1 MNIRSKINLMKKG
14 NLDEVVVIGVGCSKF
29 GERYD
34 KSYEDL
40 AVEAFEEAL
49 QDAGIKREDIQA
61 AWLGTFFPGFGGGMS
76 GSSLADALKIY
87 GKPITRVENFCA
99 TGMEAFR
106 NAVFSVAAG
115 IYDIVLAL
123 GVEKL
128 KDRQSRGLPRIDWHP
143 LLIKGNT
150 APGVFALPARRYM
163 ETFGID
169 RKPLARV
176 AVKNHKNG
184 AKNKKSHLQKE
195 ITEEEVM
202 AAPMVA
208 YPFGLFDC
216 CPVTDGAAC
225 AIIARKDVARELKK
239 DYIKI
244 LGLGLAVTSA
254 RPQFKPDFEYI
265 GFPATRLA
273 AQQAYDMAGISPQ
286 DVDFAEVHDCFTW
299 TEISNYEDLGFAEKG
314 HGWKLIMNGDTF
326 IDGKIPVNPSGGLK
340 SFGHPIGASGLRMI
354 YEVVN
359 QLRGRVEK
367 ERQVKIKKGIGLA
380 HNLGG
385 PGSVASVTILGI

>member
-1 MNIRSKINLMKKG
+1 MRKG
-14 NLDEVVVIGVGCSKF
+14 NLDDVVVIGVGCSKF
-29 GERYD
+29 GERHD

-61 AWLGTFFPGFGGGMS
+61 AWLGTYFPGFGGGMS

-106 NAVFSVAAG
+106 NAAFSVAAG

-150 APGVFALPARRYM
+150 APGVFALAARRYM

-176 AVKNHKNG
+176 AVKNHRNG
-184 AKNKKSHLQKE
+184 ARNKKAHFQKE
-195 ITEEEVM
+195 ITEEEVL

-225 AIIARKDVARELKK
+225 AIIARKEVARDLKK

-254 RPQFKPDFEYI
+254 RPQFKPDFDYI
-265 GFPATRLA
+265 GFPATKLA
-273 AQQAYDMAGISPQ
+273 AQQAYEMAGISPQ

-314 HGWKLIMNGDTF
+314 QGWKLIMNGDTF
-326 IDGKIPVNPSGGLK
+326 VDGKIPVNPSGGLK

-359 QLRGRVEK
+359 QLRGKVEK
-367 ERQVKIKKGIGLA
+367 ERQVRIKRGIGLA

>member
-1 MNIRSKINLMKKG
+1 MRKG
-14 NLDEVVVIGVGCSKF
+14 NLDDVVVIGVGCSKF
-29 GERYD
+29 GERHD

-61 AWLGTFFPGFGGGMS
+61 AWLGTYFPGFGGGMS

-106 NAVFSVAAG
+106 NAAFSVAAG

-150 APGVFALPARRYM
+150 APGVFALSSRRYM

-176 AVKNHKNG
+176 AVKNHRNG
-184 AKNKKSHLQKE
+184 ARNKKAHFQKE
-195 ITEEEVM
+195 ITEEEVL

-225 AIIARKDVARELKK
+225 AIIARKEVARDLKK

-254 RPQFKPDFEYI
+254 RPQFKPDFDYI
-265 GFPATRLA
+265 GFPATKLA
-273 AQQAYDMAGISPQ
+273 AQQAYEMAGISPQ

-314 HGWKLIMNGDTF
+314 QGWKLIMNGDTF
-326 IDGKIPVNPSGGLK
+326 VDGKIPINPSGGLK

-359 QLRGRVEK
+359 QLRGKVER
-367 ERQVKIKKGIGLA
+367 ERQVRIKRGIGLA

>member
-1 MNIRSKINLMKKG
+1 
-14 NLDEVVVIGVGCSKF
+14 
-29 GERYD
+29 
-34 KSYEDL
+34 
-40 AVEAFEEAL
+40 
-49 QDAGIKREDIQA
+49 
-61 AWLGTFFPGFGGGMS
+61 MS

-106 NAVFSVAAG
+106 NAAFSVAAG

-176 AVKNHKNG
+176 AVKNHRNG
-184 AKNKKSHLQKE
+184 ARNKKSHLQKE
-195 ITEEEVM
+195 ITEEEVL

-225 AIIARKDVARELKK
+225 AIIARKEVARDLKK

-254 RPQFKPDFEYI
+254 RPQFKPDFDYI
-265 GFPATRLA
+265 GFPATKFA
-273 AQQAYDMAGISPQ
+273 AQQAYEMAGISPQ

-314 HGWKLIMNGDTF
+314 QGWKLIMNGDTF
-326 IDGKIPVNPSGGLK
+326 VDGKIPVNPSGGLK

-359 QLRGRVEK
+359 QLRGKVEK
-367 ERQVKIKKGIGLA
+367 ERQVRIKRGIGLA

>member
-1 MNIRSKINLMKKG
+1 MAKRG
-14 NLDEVVVIGVGCSKF
+14 RLDDVVIIGVGCSKF

-40 AVEAFEEAL
+40 AVEAFEECL
-49 QDAGIKREDIQA
+49 KDAGISREDIEA
-61 AWLGTFFPGFGGGMS
+61 AWLGTFFPGFGGGMA
-76 GSSLADALKIY
+76 GSSLADAIKIY
-87 GKPITRVENFCA
+87 GKPITRVENYCA

-115 IYDIVLAL
+115 VYDIVLAL

-143 LLIKGNT
+143 LLGKGNT
-150 APGVFALPARRYM
+150 APGVFALPAVRYM
-163 ETFGID
+163 HKYGID

-176 AVKNHKNG
+176 AVKNHRNG
-184 AKNKKSHLQKE
+184 AKNPKSHFQKT
-195 ITEEEVM
+195 ITEEDVLS
-202 AAPMVA
+202 APMVA

-216 CPVTDGAAC
+216 CPVTDGSAC
-225 AIIARKDVARELKK
+225 AIIARKEVARELKK

-244 LGLGLAVTSA
+244 LGIGLAVTSA

-273 AQQAYDMAGISPQ
+273 AEQAYSMAGIKPEN
-286 DVDFAEVHDCFTW
+286 VDFAEVHDCFTW

-314 HGWKLIMNGDTF
+314 HGWKLIMEGETE
-326 IDGKIPVNPSGGLK
+326 IGGRIPVNPSGGLK

-359 QLRGRVEK
+359 QLKGRVEK
-367 ERQVKIKKGIGLA
+367 ERQVKLRNGIGLA

-385 PGSVASVTILGI
+385 PGSVACVTILGAE

>member
-1 MNIRSKINLMKKG
+1 MKKG
-14 NLDEVVVIGVGCSKF
+14 RLDDVVVIGVGCSKF

-49 QDAGIKREDIQA
+49 QDAGIAREDLQA
-61 AWLGTFFPGFGGGMS
+61 GWLGTFFPGFGGGMA
-76 GSSLADALKIY
+76 GSSLADAIKLY
-87 GKPITRVENFCA
+87 GKPMTRVENYCA

-106 NAVFSVAAG
+106 NAAFAVAAG
-115 IYDIVLAL
+115 MYDIVLAL

-150 APGVFALPARRYM
+150 APGVFALAATRYM
-163 ETFGID
+163 EKFSID
-169 RKPLARV
+169 RKPLACV
-176 AVKNHKNG
+176 AVKNHMNGSKNPK
-184 AKNKKSHLQKE
+184 AHLRKT
-195 ITEEEVM
+195 ITAEEVLS
-202 AAPMVA
+202 APLIA
-208 YPFGLFDC
+208 YPFGLLDC

-225 AIIARKDVARELKK
+225 AILARKEVARELKK
-239 DYIKI
+239 DYISI
-244 LGLGLAVTSA
+244 LGIGLAVTSA

-265 GFPATRLA
+265 GFPATVYA
-273 AQQAYDMAGISPQ
+273 SNQAYEMAGIKPQ
-286 DVDFAEVHDCFTW
+286 DLDFAEVHDCFTW
-299 TEISNYEDLGFAEKG
+299 TEISNYEDLGFAQKG
-314 HGWKLIMNGDTF
+314 EGWKLAVDGDTA

-354 YEVVN
+354 YEVVI
-359 QLRGRVEK
+359 QLRGKADEGRKV
-367 ERQVKIKKGIGLA
+367 RIKNGIGLA

-385 PGSVASVTILGI
+385 PGSVACVTILGGK

>member
-1 MNIRSKINLMKKG
+1 MRKG
-14 NLDEVVVIGVGCSKF
+14 NLDDVVVIGVGCSKF
-29 GERYD
+29 GERHD

-61 AWLGTFFPGFGGGMS
+61 AWLGTYFPGFGGGMS

-106 NAVFSVAAG
+106 NAAFSVAAG

-150 APGVFALPARRYM
+150 APGVFALSARRYM

-176 AVKNHKNG
+176 AMKNHRNG
-184 AKNKKSHLQKE
+184 ARNKKAHFQKE
-195 ITEEEVM
+195 ITDEEVL

-225 AIIARKDVARELKK
+225 AIIARKEVARDLKK

-254 RPQFKPDFEYI
+254 RPQFKPDFDYI
-265 GFPATRLA
+265 GFPATKLA
-273 AQQAYDMAGISPQ
+273 AQQAYEMAGISPQ

-314 HGWKLIMNGDTF
+314 QGWKLIMNGDTF
-326 IDGKIPVNPSGGLK
+326 VDGKIPVNPSGGLK

-359 QLRGRVEK
+359 QLRGKVEK
-367 ERQVKIKKGIGLA
+367 ERQVRIKRGIGLA

>member
-1 MNIRSKINLMKKG
+1 MRKG
-14 NLDEVVVIGVGCSKF
+14 NLDDVVVIGVGCSKF
-29 GERYD
+29 GERHK

-61 AWLGTFFPGFGGGMS
+61 AWLGTYFPGFGGGMS

-106 NAVFSVAAG
+106 NAAFSVAAG

-150 APGVFALPARRYM
+150 APGVFALSARRYM

-176 AVKNHKNG
+176 AVKNHRNG
-184 AKNKKSHLQKE
+184 ARNKKAHFQKE
-195 ITEEEVM
+195 ITEEEVL

-225 AIIARKDVARELKK
+225 AIIARKEVARDLKK

-254 RPQFKPDFEYI
+254 RPQFKPDFDYI
-265 GFPATRLA
+265 GFPATKLA
-273 AQQAYDMAGISPQ
+273 AQQAYEMAGISPQ

-314 HGWKLIMNGDTF
+314 QGWKLIMNGDTF
-326 IDGKIPVNPSGGLK
+326 VDGKIPINPSGGLK

-359 QLRGRVEK
+359 QLRGKVEK
-367 ERQVKIKKGIGLA
+367 ERQVRIKRGIGLA